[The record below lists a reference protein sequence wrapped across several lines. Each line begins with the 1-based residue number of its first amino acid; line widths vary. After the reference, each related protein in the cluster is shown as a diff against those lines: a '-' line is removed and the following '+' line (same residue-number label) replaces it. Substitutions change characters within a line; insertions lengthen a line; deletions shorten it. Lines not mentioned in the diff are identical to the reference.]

1 LRRRR
6 WISLI
11 AIIIVSVSA
20 LFSLY
25 AYNNLLLSQGFN
37 PDSIPESDVESI
49 GQYYLSKPPYF
60 PDNGNRITKIFL
72 ESSHLRYDYSNVSF
86 KADSGYDTF
95 KGVRAVVV
103 NATIRNDYNIDEIIQ
118 TSQEGGKQSIVWLD
132 AYLYDEE
139 GDIVNTLHQGN
150 PIQGTV
156 RLELKSG
163 ETASVNMVFATPD
176 WNIDHFEIYVS
187 YLPNVKI

>member
-1 LRRRR
+1 
-6 WISLI
+6 
-11 AIIIVSVSA
+11 
-20 LFSLY
+20 
-25 AYNNLLLSQGFN
+25 
-37 PDSIPESDVESI
+37 
-49 GQYYLSKPPYF
+49 
-60 PDNGNRITKIFL
+60 
-72 ESSHLRYDYSNVSF
+72 LRYDYSNVSF

>member
-1 LRRRR
+1 MLRRRS

-20 LFSLY
+20 LFALY
-25 AYNNLLLSQGFN
+25 AYNSLLSSQVFN
-37 PDSIPESDVESI
+37 PSTIPESDVVPI

-60 PDNGNRITKIFL
+60 PNNSNRITKIFL
-72 ESSHLRYDYSNVSF
+72 DSAHLRYDYSNVSF

-95 KGVRAVVV
+95 KGVRAAVV

-118 TSQEGGKQSIVWLD
+118 NSQEGGKQSVVWLD
-132 AYLYDEE
+132 VYLYDKE
-139 GDIVNTLHQGN
+139 GYIVNTLHQGN
-150 PIQGTV
+150 PLQGTV

-176 WNIDHFEIYVS
+176 WNIDHFEIYVT
-187 YLPNVKI
+187 NFKI